1 MILLNKFVI
10 FGAGVVTGFIIKS
23 VMQQQSSLKNWPF
36 DQENPL
42 TASLSNEHEQEADKK
57 VDEITQ
63 QE

>member
-10 FGAGVVTGFIIKS
+10 FSAGVVTGFIIKS
-23 VMQQQSSLKNWPF
+23 VMQQQSGIEKWPF
-36 DQENPL
+36 DQKYPL
-42 TASLSNEHEQEADKK
+42 TASLSNEHEQETDNK